1 MYSRRVFI
9 KQHSLAGLGLIV
21 APSVFSI
28 QSGKADDIAFI
39 SPIDGDT
46 LHRHDGVVTESFLKT
61 LVKVAA
67 PAGSTITI
75 NGIPAKKNKGIFT
88 ADINLKKYKN
98 TIEVTD
104 SKTGIKK
111 EIIVYWFKN
120 LADKYRLSIDDAVWF
135 LKDIHVNTAVYKSI
149 FENPF
154 LTFLKEVHNTYGTKV
169 HINIF
174 YETDGFNLSQ
184 LTDKF
189 KSEWKENA
197 GWLQLSFHANAELP
211 DDPYKHA
218 GYAQVKEECGRVIK
232 EIRRFAGDETASSIT
247 TLHWGD
253 VPVEV
258 SRALRDCGYTGQ
270 LCDFNVDNNL
280 APCSYY
286 LDVEQR
292 RHMQKRFL
300 WRDNKEDI
308 TFIKSSIII
317 DTKKLPE
324 IIPYL
329 DQYEKESRKPPYVD
343 LLVHEQYFYEYYHN
357 YQPDYRTKVLTAVKW
372 AVDNGYTPASLGEC
386 IYEEGV
392 RHKV

>member
-1 MYSRRVFI
+1 MYSRRIFI
-9 KQHSLAGLGLIV
+9 KQHSLAGLGLII
-21 APSVFSI
+21 APSVFSG
-28 QSGKADDIAFI
+28 QPAYADDIQFI
-39 SPIDGDT
+39 SPIDGDI
-46 LHRHDGVVTESFLKT
+46 LHKHDGLMTETSLLT
-61 LVKVAA
+61 TVNIVA
-67 PAGSTITI
+67 PSNSLLTI
-75 NGIPAKKNKGIFT
+75 NGVAAKKNKGIFT
-88 ADINLKKYKN
+88 ATIKLEHYKN
-98 TIEVTD
+98 SIEVKD
-104 SKTGIKK
+104 KKTGTTKTIT
-111 EIIVYWFKN
+111 VYWFKN

-154 LTFLKEVHNTYGTKV
+154 LKFLKEVHDTHGTKV

-189 KSEWKENA
+189 KGEWKNNA
-197 GWLQLSFHANAELP
+197 DWLKLSFHANAELP

-218 GYAQVKEECGRVIK
+218 GYAQVKNECGRVI
-232 EIRRFAGDETASSIT
+232 EQIRRFAGDATASSIT

-258 SRALRDCGYTGQ
+258 SRALHDCGYTGQ
-270 LCDFNVDNNL
+270 LCDFNVDDNL
-280 APCSYY
+280 SPCSYY
-286 LDVEQR
+286 LNVEQR

-317 DTKKLPE
+317 DTKKLPQ

-329 DQYEKESRKPPYVD
+329 DQYERESRKPPYVD
-343 LLVHEQYFYEYYHN
+343 LLVHEQYFYDYYHN
-357 YQPDYRTKVLTAVKW
+357 YQPDYGTKVLTAIKW
-372 AVDNGYTPASLGEC
+372 AVDNGYTPAFLSEC
-386 IYEEGV
+386 IYE
-392 RHKV
+392 

>member
-9 KQHSLAGLGLIV
+9 KQHSLAGLGLII
-21 APSVFSI
+21 APSVFSGQPGNADEI
-28 QSGKADDIAFI
+28 QLI
-39 SPIDGDT
+39 SPIDGDV
-46 LHRHDGVVTESFLKT
+46 LHKHDGVMTETSLLTTIKI
-61 LVKVAA
+61 AA
-67 PAGSTITI
+67 PGNSQITI
-75 NGIPAKKNKGIFT
+75 NGVPAKKNKDVFS
-88 ADINLKKYKN
+88 ADIKLEHYKN
-98 TIEVTD
+98 SIEVKDKKKGTT
-104 SKTGIKK
+104 KTIT
-111 EIIVYWFKN
+111 VYWFKN
-120 LADKYRLSIDDAVWF
+120 LSDKYRLSIDDAVWF
-135 LKDIHVNTAVYKSI
+135 LKDIHVNTAVYTSI

-154 LTFLKEVHNTYGTKV
+154 LKFLKQVHDTNGTKV

-189 KSEWKENA
+189 KSEWKDNA
-197 GWLQLSFHANAELP
+197 DWLKLSFHANAELP

-218 GYAQVKEECGRVIK
+218 GYAQVKNECSRVI
-232 EIRRFAGDETASSIT
+232 EQIRRFAGDATASTIT

-270 LCDFNVDNNL
+270 LCDFNVDDNL
-280 APCSYY
+280 SPCSYY
-286 LDVEQR
+286 LNVEQR

-329 DQYEKESRKPPYVD
+329 DRYEKESRKPPYVD
-343 LLVHEQYFYEYYHN
+343 LLVHEQYFYDYYHN
-357 YQPDYRTKVLTAVKW
+357 YQPDYRTKVLTAIKW
-372 AVDNGYTPASLGEC
+372 AVDNGYTPAFLSEC
-386 IYEEGV
+386 IYE
-392 RHKV
+392 